1 MSNSFG
7 CMYLFIE
14 LICLFQT
21 SKDISVSA
29 NDLFFISKLKYDKF
43 YYCWYIKGC
52 KTPYSHTANRNTVKS
67 GSNNSIFD
75 TARFVDPCEAELIW
89 KCPKKCPTSV
99 LTQGIKANLLLS
111 YPTTHRSRNSQCII
125 KKKKEKKKKE
135 SVQHSQ
141 SDDVL
146 FRGGLCGW
154 WWRAG
159 SSFSLLVEMADE
171 RPRARQGCQFSLSKS
186 CVALECLEGERRD
199 KDKS

>member
-21 SKDISVSA
+21 SKDISVKA

-75 TARFVDPCEAELIW
+75 TVRFVYPCEAELIW

-111 YPTTHRSRNSQCII
+111 YPTTYRSRNSQCII
-125 KKKKEKKKKE
+125 FFKKRKP
-135 SVQHSQ
+135 SNTHSQ
-141 SDDVL
+141 MTFCSEGACVAGDEEQGRASV
-146 FRGGLCGW
+146 C
-154 WWRAG
+154 WWRWLMRGRVLGKAV
-159 SSFSLLVEMADE
+159 SSLCPNHV
-171 RPRARQGCQFSLSKS
+171 
-186 CVALECLEGERRD
+186 
-199 KDKS
+199 